1 MATLEANPVTD
12 DVTQEKIVEIQKV
25 EAGEATLMEHDMS
38 PWQALKLYPK
48 AALWSMGMSFATV
61 MDTFDAVLLNLL
73 YAYPAF
79 QQQFGTESKG
89 SYQIPAMWQTMMSD
103 FSQIGYIIGVIIS
116 GWVCDRL
123 GYRKTIIYALVFSI
137 GCIFLTVFAN
147 SLGMILAGEIL
158 CGVGWGFFKT
168 LCIAYAADVAPLSL
182 RPLLTS
188 WVAICAGFGQ
198 LLGYACS
205 RGMLGMSGSWAWRTL
220 FALQWFWPIPLITL
234 CLLCPESP
242 WWLIK
247 KDRIESARK
256 AIYRLVSKPKDDFN
270 PDQIIALMQETDRLE
285 REARA
290 GTSYMD
296 CFRGT
301 DLRRT
306 EICCGLFIAQQLC
319 GVSLMG
325 ILAYYLEQ
333 SGMPTADAF
342 DVSTA
347 NYGLSMVCNV
357 VTWFLFVKGVGRR
370 TLFLWGSVVEF
381 FLLILAGGISLINSK
396 NTGWGVAALLM
407 TWTICFQ
414 ITNNPVCYALLGEI
428 PSRRLMVKTINIAQ
442 CAYRITSIVI
452 STFSPYMLN
461 PQAWNWKGKAGF
473 FWAGL
478 CGIVI
483 FWIFFRLPETAD
495 LTYLEIDQLFERRVS
510 ARNFRSEGRKLV
522 AEAREKQVAEGGRI
536 VQGLTE
542 KADGERDVNHVE
554 VANL

>member
-1 MATLEANPVTD
+1 
-12 DVTQEKIVEIQKV
+12 
-25 EAGEATLMEHDMS
+25 
-38 PWQALKLYPK
+38 
-48 AALWSMGMSFATV
+48 
-61 MDTFDAVLLNLL
+61 
-73 YAYPAF
+73 
-79 QQQFGTESKG
+79 
-89 SYQIPAMWQTMMSD
+89 
-103 FSQIGYIIGVIIS
+103 
-116 GWVCDRL
+116 
-123 GYRKTIIYALVFSI
+123 
-137 GCIFLTVFAN
+137 
-147 SLGMILAGEIL
+147 
-158 CGVGWGFFKT
+158 
-168 LCIAYAADVAPLSL
+168 
-182 RPLLTS
+182 
-188 WVAICAGFGQ
+188 
-198 LLGYACS
+198 
-205 RGMLGMSGSWAWRTL
+205 
-220 FALQWFWPIPLITL
+220 
-234 CLLCPESP
+234 
-242 WWLIK
+242 
-247 KDRIESARK
+247 
-256 AIYRLVSKPKDDFN
+256 
-270 PDQIIALMQETDRLE
+270 
-285 REARA
+285 
-290 GTSYMD
+290 MD

-414 ITNNPVCYALLGEI
+414 VTNNPVCYALLGEI

-473 FWAGL
+473 F
-478 CGIVI
+478 VS
-483 FWIFFRLPETAD
+483 P
-495 LTYLEIDQLFERRVS
+495 LEPVR
-510 ARNFRSEGRKLV
+510 G
-522 AEAREKQVAEGGRI
+522 
-536 VQGLTE
+536 
-542 KADGERDVNHVE
+542 
-554 VANL
+554 